1 MYQPFSLLGIDTDIR
16 NGQIVLEFNNALDEN
31 KKDEIA
37 INIYERY
44 NKINIIFD
52 YAINQNK
59 LIISLIDDPI
69 PNTDYILKIKNIKSI
84 LDESLPTAINTKI
97 NFKSNVISTLKI
109 LSPIQFQEVE
119 KLEIDLEEV
128 ANNNE
133 DYINSYLVQISTD
146 TSFNNIINSFIT
158 KDLRTSIYLK
168 NPGQYFIRARIQQDE
183 SNYSKWTETVTFI
196 KTGIIENSNIEE
208 PDKSVE
214 VDFEEDD
221 EPIIDFDD
229 EFDLEEYPQQ
239 GVTPEESLL
248 LFFNRDIDDMSVDK
262 ILVIKEAIK

>member
-16 NGQIVLEFNNALDEN
+16 NGQIILEFNNALDDN

-52 YAINQNK
+52 YIINQNK
-59 LIISLIDDPI
+59 LIISLIDDPV
-69 PNTDYILKIKNIKSI
+69 PNTDYIVKIKNIKSI
-84 LDESLPTAINTKI
+84 LDESLPAAINTKF

-109 LSPIQFQEVE
+109 LSPIQFQEVD

-128 ANNNE
+128 ANKNE
-133 DYINSYLVQISTD
+133 DYINSYFVQISTD

-196 KTGIIENSNIEE
+196 KTGIIENNNIEE

-214 VDFEEDD
+214 VDFGEDD